1 MASFYLLIN
10 IIDSFEKHML
20 RQRSVKRIEFH
31 FDQKAVHWTRY
42 SLNKLN
48 N

>member
-10 IIDSFEKHML
+10 LIDSLEKHML

-31 FDQKAVHWTRY
+31 FDQMRFIGQDIH
-42 SLNKLN
+42 
-48 N
+48 